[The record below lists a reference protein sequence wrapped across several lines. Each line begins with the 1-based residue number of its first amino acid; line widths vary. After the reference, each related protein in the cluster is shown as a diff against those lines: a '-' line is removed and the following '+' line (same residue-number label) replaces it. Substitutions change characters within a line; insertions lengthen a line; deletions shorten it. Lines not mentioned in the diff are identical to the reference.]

1 MHGSFLSKL
10 KRVQYWYLT
19 VVEPEELR
27 RICERVVKSGELGRS
42 RTYAAIL
49 YYLADHAIA
58 GTTPKEISIAMDVL
72 GRQSDFD
79 VGKDSIVR
87 VHIYHLRSKL
97 NTYFARQ
104 GRQEKYRIEIPKGQ
118 YMLAITE
125 NNPAEL
131 AAPSA
136 IDATDAGAPGI
147 TGKMLYRRNYTPWLA
162 LFALVMLAANL
173 MTSQEN
179 PAEAISN
186 PFSDS
191 LLWAPILDDQAPV
204 LVLVGDY
211 YIMGEEDPTGNVQ
224 RMVRE
229 FDINSASEL
238 STRQAE
244 GAATG
249 YLNLDLGYAP
259 TSVPKALA
267 DVLHVL
273 DDDSRQVRVKM
284 MSEFTTNDLVGN
296 HIVYLG
302 LLSGLRG
309 LTDLMFAASGLGLG
323 MTYDELVNI
332 DNDTLYTSSS
342 GLSVGEASY
351 RDYGMVST
359 FPSPSGMQFVLLA
372 GMRDEGL
379 VNLAEEV
386 TLPEKLEVLEK
397 EAALQQ
403 IDKPAFEALYEVL
416 GFDNTNFDAKLV
428 YDNKLDTD
436 VLWETRLIGAP

>member
-1 MHGSFLSKL
+1 
-10 KRVQYWYLT
+10 
-19 VVEPEELR
+19 VVEPEELKK
-27 RICERVVKSGELGRS
+27 ICERIVKSGELGRS

-49 YYLADHAIA
+49 DYLADHAIA

-72 GRQSDFD
+72 GRESDFD

-104 GRQEKYRIEIPKGQ
+104 GQQEKYRIEIPKGQ

-125 NNPAEL
+125 NNPVEV
-131 AAPSA
+131 AAPVE
-136 IDATDAGAPGI
+136 ATDAGAPGV

-162 LFALVMLAANL
+162 LFAAVMVGANL
-173 MTSQEN
+173 MTRLDT
-179 PAEAISN
+179 PAAAPAN
-186 PFSDS
+186 PFADS
-191 LLWAPILDDQAPV
+191 VLWAPILDDKSPL

-211 YIMGEEDPTGNVQ
+211 YIMGEEDSTGNVQ

-238 STRQAE
+238 AMKQSE
-244 GAATG
+244 GTANR

-273 DDDSRQVRVKM
+273 DDGNRQVRVKM
-284 MSEFTTNDLVGN
+284 MSELTTNDLVGN

-323 MTYDELVNI
+323 MTYDELINI
-332 DNDTLYTSSS
+332 DDDTLYASSS

-351 RDYGMVST
+351 RDYGMVSA

-386 TLPEKLEVLEK
+386 TLPDKLDVLEK
-397 EAALQQ
+397 AVALQQ
-403 IDKPAFEALYEVL
+403 NDKPAFEALYEVL